1 LTEHEF
7 HSFVHP
13 TLSELRNTV
22 KLQNS
27 EKHRHEVEAAI
38 LKTVVGY
45 LGTIEIPLKDGE
57 PGILTS

>member
-1 LTEHEF
+1 M
-7 HSFVHP
+7 
-13 TLSELRNTV
+13 

-27 EKHRHEVEAAI
+27 EKHRHDVEASI

-57 PGILTS
+57 PGNKKLLT